1 MATMEPEAPLLTCG
15 MRFALLDEHGEEIS
29 AGDGEVSLAVE
40 SLSLLPRLQAPLL
53 LPLRDVADVIPGQ
66 YTLELALLSG
76 ETLRLS
82 HLGYHFEDFTR
93 QLCRLRNELLLT
105 DMLMHES
112 LRRSGV
118 GADFVLTDAGGGEV
132 QRGRCEVRLYD
143 TALVLLPERGDIVRL
158 TYSDF
163 ARVEDQNYVL
173 RIVSEYG
180 EVVALSKMGREHD
193 SLVRSLSEAMNA
205 LALKVQAMIRELLPG
220 AGPAVLRRAGQL
232 LKEGRAARRSDIEAL
247 SPDLWAQLV
256 EHLSTAGIREEYEF
270 LTSLGQADRVSIGI
284 KRGLMGDLT
293 GEYVWF
299 LVPIYSEDPARP
311 GNAIVME
318 ASSGEGGGRATYVFR
333 MLSRAEYARP
343 HDLAALHAAA
353 DRCLTSINRCMQA
366 VNFRREPIY
375 LPERRLAEPE
385 YARYRHALRK
395 LPALQ
400 ELRRLFVGRVA
411 HVASS
416 QWQSDILDLLRF
428 NVSVQDD
435 QATWRRRAS
444 S

>member
-1 MATMEPEAPLLTCG
+1 MTTTEPEAPLLTCG
-15 MRFALLDEHGEEIS
+15 MRFALVDERGEEIA
-29 AGDGEVSLAVE
+29 AGDGQVSLAAD
-40 SLSLLPRLQAPLL
+40 SLSVLPRLQAPLL

-66 YTLELALLSG
+66 YTLELPLLSG
-76 ETLRLS
+76 ETLKLS

-118 GADFVLTDAGGGEV
+118 GAEFVLGDAEGREA

-143 TALVLLPERGDIVRL
+143 TALILLPERGDIIRL
-158 TYSDF
+158 TYSDI
-163 ARVEDQNYVL
+163 ARAEDEAHVL
-173 RIVSEYG
+173 RIASEYG
-180 EVVALSKMGREHD
+180 EVVVLSKMGREHD
-193 SLVRSLSEAMNA
+193 TLVRSLSEAMTA
-205 LALKVQAMIRELLPG
+205 LALKVQAILRELAPG
-220 AGPAVLRRAGQL
+220 AGPAVLRRAAQL
-232 LKEGRAARRSDIEAL
+232 LKEGRAARRADIEAL

-256 EHLSTAGIREEYEF
+256 EHLSAAGVREEYDF
-270 LTSLGQADRVSIGI
+270 LTSLGQADQVSIGI

-318 ASSGEGGGRATYVFR
+318 ASGGEGGGRATYVFR

-343 HDLAALHAAA
+343 HGLAELQAAA
-353 DRCLTSINRCMQA
+353 DRCLASINRCMQA

-385 YARYRHALRK
+385 YARYRYALRK
-395 LPALQ
+395 LPALR

-411 HVASS
+411 HSTPA
-416 QWQSDILDLLRF
+416 QWQGDIMDLLRF

-435 QATWRRRAS
+435 QATWRRNAS
-444 S
+444 T